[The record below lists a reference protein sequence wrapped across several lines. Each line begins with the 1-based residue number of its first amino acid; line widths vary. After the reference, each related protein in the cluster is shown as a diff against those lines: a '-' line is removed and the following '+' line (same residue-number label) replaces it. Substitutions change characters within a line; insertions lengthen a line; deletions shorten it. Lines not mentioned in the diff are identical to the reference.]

1 MKHGKFPRK
10 LGRDA
15 AHRWAMLRTMVTQ
28 LIEHERI
35 TTTVAKAKE
44 LRRVADKV
52 VTYAKK
58 GTLTARRQAGAIV
71 RTDSMMQKLFTEFAD
86 RYKDRKGG
94 YTRVLPVGQRQRDAA
109 KMAFIEYVDREGE
122 LRPARPPEGLGIS
135 FAAKELVHKQLL
147 ERRSN
152 SGRDSG
158 GRGGEGGGG
167 LEGGAAGGV
176 GVPPEGEGAAT
187 SSQA

>member
-1 MKHGKFPRK
+1 MKHGKFDRK

-35 TTTVAKAKE
+35 TTAVAKAKE

-86 RYKDRKGG
+86 RYKDRQGG
-94 YTRVLPVGQRQRDAA
+94 YTRVLQVGQRQRDAA
-109 KMAFIEYVDREGE
+109 KMAYIEYVDREGE

-135 FAAKELVHKQLL
+135 FAAKELVHQQLS
-147 ERRSN
+147 ERRAIR
-152 SGRDSG
+152 GRAQRGDGDEDTG
-158 GRGGEGGGG
+158 GAGEGVSEGDRPNPPV
-167 LEGGAAGGV
+167 LEA
-176 GVPPEGEGAAT
+176 
-187 SSQA
+187 